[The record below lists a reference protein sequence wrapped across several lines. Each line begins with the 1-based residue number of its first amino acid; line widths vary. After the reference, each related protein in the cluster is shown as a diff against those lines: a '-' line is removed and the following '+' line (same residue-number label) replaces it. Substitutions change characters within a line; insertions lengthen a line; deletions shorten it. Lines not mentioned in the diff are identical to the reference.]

1 MYELQGL
8 SGISWDETVTRWNIK
23 LKYTISLDYQ
33 FLSFIFC
40 QQEKKIEGTQLAT
53 KSDKC

>member
-40 QQEKKIEGTQLAT
+40 QQEKKVGATQLAT